1 MPSYLRENITK
12 RKDNENK
19 GEQIRERGWYEKGN
33 GNNVNME
40 NIKERFTEN
49 APIQEWETVHCFHHK
64 LSDIKLFNHPNTIFN
79 LIR

>member
-49 APIQEWETVHCFHHK
+49 APIQECGKQFIVFITNYRI
-64 LSDIKLFNHPNTIFN
+64 LNYLIIQTLFSI
-79 LIR
+79 